1 MLQLVRRV
9 APSAASNPPSPES
22 RVPNPHV
29 YSRNMTRSISLLL
42 AALASATSLAAQ
54 ATKPVC
60 AADNAGLKLPP
71 GFCALVVAESVG
83 PARHLVV
90 LENGDLLVATAG
102 PRGGVRLLRDTT
114 GDGKADVVRAFGVGG
129 GTGIAF
135 AGEYLYFAT
144 NNTVVRWHWQ
154 IGQLEPPSGPD
165 TVVTG
170 LTMQRSHAAKSIAI
184 GADGQLY
191 VNIGAPSNSCQVQ
204 DRSPESPGQDPC
216 PLLDIAGGIW
226 RFDPRRGGQTQQDGL
241 RFATGLRNAVALA
254 VDPGTKSVFAA
265 QHGRDQLAANWPKLY
280 NDSMSAELPAEVVFR
295 LEAGGDYGWPYCY
308 YDWRQRRNVLQ
319 PEYGGDGKAAGRCES
334 APRPVVAFPGHWA
347 PDGMVFYNSRTFP
360 LKYRGGLFIAFHGS
374 WNRAPLPQ
382 AGYKVMFVPI
392 ERGVA
397 KGSSEVFADG
407 FAGADVT
414 PNGARY
420 RPTGLAVGP
429 DGSLFVTSDQGAGA
443 IFRIVAQ
450 P

>member
-1 MLQLVRRV
+1 
-9 APSAASNPPSPES
+9 
-22 RVPNPHV
+22 
-29 YSRNMTRSISLLL
+29 MTRTLALSIV
-42 AALASATSLAAQ
+42 ALATVGPLAAQ
-54 ATKPVC
+54 AGKPQC
-60 AADNAGLKLPP
+60 APDNAGLTLQP
-71 GFCALVVAESVG
+71 GFCALIVAESIG

-90 LENGDLLVATAG
+90 LENGDVLVAAAG

-114 GDGKADVVRAFGVGG
+114 GDGKADVVRSFGVGG

-170 LTMQRSHAAKSIAI
+170 LTMARSHAAKSIVI
-184 GADGQLY
+184 GSDGQLY

-204 DRSPESPGQDPC
+204 DRAPESPGQDPC
-216 PLLDIAGGIW
+216 PLLDSAGGIW
-226 RFDPRRGGQTQQDGL
+226 RFDPRRAGQRQLEGQ
-241 RFATGLRNAVALA
+241 RYATGIRNAVALA
-254 VDPGTKSVFAA
+254 VDPGTGSLFAA

-280 NDSMSAELPAEVVFR
+280 TEEASSELPAEEIFR
-295 LEAGGDYGWPYCY
+295 LEPGGDYGWPYCY
-308 YDWRQRRNVLQ
+308 YDWRRRQKVLQ
-319 PEYGGDGKAAGRCES
+319 PEYGGDGRSVGSRCE
-334 APRPVVAFPGHWA
+334 AVAKPVVAFPGHWA
-347 PDGMVFYNSRTFP
+347 PDGMTFYNNRNFP

-374 WNRAPLPQ
+374 WNRTPGPQ
-382 AGYKVMFVPI
+382 QGYKVMFVPMA
-392 ERGVA
+392 RGVA
-397 KGSSEVFADG
+397 TGPAEVFADG
-407 FAGADVT
+407 FAGAVVT
-414 PNGARY
+414 PAGARY

-443 IFRIVAQ
+443 VFRIFSQ